1 LAPSGL
7 KSPDQWWILKPTEII
22 SKQSRLWFV
31 DTTDVAKG
39 FHSVLHN
46 SMYTIVVVRKE
57 GLSIPVRALILI
69 INNLVLI
76 PTLEFHSDSL

>member
-1 LAPSGL
+1 MV
-7 KSPDQWWILKPTEII
+7 DFETNREI

-57 GLSIPVRALILI
+57 SLSIRYK
-69 INNLVLI
+69 
-76 PTLEFHSDSL
+76 H